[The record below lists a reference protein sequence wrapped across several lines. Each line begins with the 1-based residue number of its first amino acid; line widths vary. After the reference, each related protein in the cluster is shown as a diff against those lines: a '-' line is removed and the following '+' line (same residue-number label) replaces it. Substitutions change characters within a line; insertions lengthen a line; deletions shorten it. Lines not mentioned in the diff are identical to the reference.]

1 METGGTA
8 AMFSHLTLFDYL
20 VIFILATSVI
30 ISTLRG
36 LVREMVSLAGWVIAF
51 VVANAYSAQLAQLLP
66 EAVPG
71 EVVRLILAFI
81 ALFIGVRLL
90 TGLFGM
96 AIDALIKA
104 GGLTLADRGLGSL
117 FGLGRGLVIVLAGV
131 ILCGM
136 TSIPQQDF
144 WKNAL
149 LSPYA
154 ETGVRTVKPF
164 LPAALAQHVQ
174 FKDPG
179 AGPLGRASA
188 N

>member
-1 METGGTA
+1 
-8 AMFSHLTLFDYL
+8 MFGELTLFDYL
-20 VIFILATSVI
+20 VMFVLLSSVI

-36 LVREMVSLAGWVIAF
+36 LVREMVSLAGWMVAF
-51 VVANAYSAQLAQLLP
+51 VVANAYSAQLAQWLP
-66 EAVPG
+66 DVVPG
-71 EVVRLILAFI
+71 DVVRLILAFI

-96 AIDALIKA
+96 AIDALVKA
-104 GGLTLADRGLGSL
+104 GGLTMADRGLGSL
-117 FGLGRGLVIVLAGV
+117 FGLGRGLVIVLATV

-144 WKNAL
+144 WKKAL

-164 LPAALAQHVQ
+164 LPAALARHVQ
-174 FKDPG
+174 F
-179 AGPLGRASA
+179 
-188 N
+188 